1 MNSRLQALGR
11 LGFLYVLAYI
21 DFMTNTQKRI
31 KNPQS
36 LERLGKQLRL
46 HREQAGIAQ
55 GKVRGMRQ
63 ATVSKIENG
72 GDVTLDTFTSYA
84 ASLGLEVAVIPVGQ
98 LMAQS
103 LVPPTAGPGKSSLIP
118 PETKPVDLL
127 TEFSDLRDEE

>member
-1 MNSRLQALGR
+1 MN
-11 LGFLYVLAYI
+11 
-21 DFMTNTQKRI
+21 DTQKRI

-72 GDVTLDTFTSYA
+72 GDVTLDTFISYA
-84 ASLGLEVAVIPVGQ
+84 AALGLEVAVVPVGQ
-98 LMAQS
+98 AMAQS
-103 LVPPTAGPGKSSLIP
+103 LMPPAACSGKGFLIAP
-118 PETKPVDLL
+118 AAKPVDLL

>member
-1 MNSRLQALGR
+1 MNDTR
-11 LGFLYVLAYI
+11 
-21 DFMTNTQKRI
+21 KRI

-72 GDVTLDTFTSYA
+72 NDVTLDTFISYA

-98 LMAQS
+98 VMAPS
-103 LVPPTAGPGKSSLIP
+103 LVAPIASTAKLSLISP
-118 PETKPVDLL
+118 VAKPADLL
-127 TEFSDLRDEE
+127 TEFSDLRD